1 VSTDQWADENGNP
14 MFDRTADGERTRPV
28 EIDDTTR
35 RMREDPAEGLLF
47 LAEAMGSRGSD
58 GAIEAMEKRGQQ
70 QLVNSD
76 RLPSEYE
83 AAALAKLIDRLADAS
98 PGVHRALAEQ
108 VRAAASVA
116 FGAGVMEE
124 LR

>member
-1 VSTDQWADENGNP
+1 MSTDQWADENGNP
-14 MFDRTADGERTRPV
+14 MFDRTADSERTRPV

-76 RLPSEYE
+76 RLPSEFKGDRAE
-83 AAALAKLIDRLADAS
+83 CLPLGAVAL
-98 PGVHRALAEQ
+98 
-108 VRAAASVA
+108 
-116 FGAGVMEE
+116 E
-124 LR
+124 LGRQPVTVD